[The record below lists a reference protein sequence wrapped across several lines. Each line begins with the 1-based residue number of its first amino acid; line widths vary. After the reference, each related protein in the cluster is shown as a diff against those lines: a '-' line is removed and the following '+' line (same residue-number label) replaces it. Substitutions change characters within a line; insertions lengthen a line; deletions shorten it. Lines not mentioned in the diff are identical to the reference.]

1 MRLAVGAT
9 PRAGRDEILGWARDP
24 AGRAYLK
31 VRIAAPAV
39 DGAANAALTALI
51 AKALGRPKS
60 AVRIVSG
67 ETARLK
73 MLEVE
78 GAGEADFAAAFG
90 LLPTPTP

>member
-9 PRAGRDEILGWARDP
+9 PRAGRDEITGWAKDP
-24 AGRAYLK
+24 AGRAFLK
-31 VRIAAPAV
+31 VKVAAPAV
-39 DGAANAALTALI
+39 DGAANAALIALI
-51 AKALGRPKS
+51 AKRLGRPKS

-78 GAGEADFAAAFG
+78 GADETDFAAAFG
-90 LLPTPTP
+90 PLP

>member
-9 PRAGRDEILGWARDP
+9 PRAGRDEIMGWAKDP
-24 AGRAYLK
+24 AGRAFLK
-31 VRIAAPAV
+31 VKVAAAAV
-39 DGAANAALTALI
+39 DGAANAALVALI
-51 AKALGRPKS
+51 AKRLGRPKS

-78 GAGEADFAAAFG
+78 GAGEADFTAAFG
-90 LLPTPTP
+90 PLP

>member
-9 PRAGRDEILGWARDP
+9 PRAGRDEITGWAKDP
-24 AGRAYLK
+24 GGRAFLK
-31 VRIAAPAV
+31 VKVSAPAV
-39 DGAANAALTALI
+39 DGAANAALIILI
-51 AKALGRPKS
+51 AKTLGRPKS

-78 GAGEADFAAAFG
+78 GASEADFAAAFG
-90 LLPTPTP
+90 PIP